1 MHLAS
6 NADSEP
12 VIDNEA
18 GSPEENEED
27 NRVESEGAS
36 NPVLTDKIV
45 EDSTTAVLNDVP
57 EIVQETE
64 NEVAKESTQ
73 MLQNEE
79 VASKVEVAEPV
90 HEPLTF
96 VEAVINSDVPDNAQE
111 NESEAAK
118 ESTQLLQKEE
128 EVVSKAEVSEPTN
141 KTSTYAE
148 VVTNPLPVVTSELT
162 FETENQTNDASV
174 QKEDEDN
181 ENNGHIAENGALP
194 TTEDKKEEESFF
206 TCFSAFKFW

>member
-27 NRVESEGAS
+27 NRVESES
-36 NPVLTDKIV
+36 TNNPVLTDKIV
-45 EDSTTAVLNDVP
+45 EDSTTAVVNDVS

-64 NEVAKESTQ
+64 N
-73 MLQNEE
+73 
-79 VASKVEVAEPV
+79 
-90 HEPLTF
+90 
-96 VEAVINSDVPDNAQE
+96 
-111 NESEAAK
+111 EAAK
-118 ESTQLLQKEE
+118 ESTQLLQNEEAAKVEVVEPVHEPLNAEAVINSDVPENAEENESEAVKESTQLLQKEEE

-141 KTSTYAE
+141 KTATYAE

>member
-27 NRVESEGAS
+27 NRVESES
-36 NPVLTDKIV
+36 TNNPVLTDKIV
-45 EDSTTAVLNDVP
+45 EDSTTAVVNDVS

-64 NEVAKESTQ
+64 N
-73 MLQNEE
+73 
-79 VASKVEVAEPV
+79 
-90 HEPLTF
+90 
-96 VEAVINSDVPDNAQE
+96 
-111 NESEAAK
+111 EAAK
-118 ESTQLLQKEE
+118 ESTQLLQNEEAAKVEVVEPVHEPLNAEAVINSDVPENAEENESEAVKESTQLLQKEEE

-162 FETENQTNDASV
+162 LETENQTNDASV

>member
-27 NRVESEGAS
+27 NRVESEGTS
-36 NPVLTDKIV
+36 NHVLTDKIV
-45 EDSTTAVLNDVP
+45 EDSTTVVVNDVP
-57 EIVQETE
+57 EIIQETE

-73 MLQNEE
+73 LLQNEE
-79 VASKVEVAEPV
+79 VAAKIEAVEPV
-90 HEPLTF
+90 HEPLTY
-96 VEAVINSDVPDNAQE
+96 VEAVVNSDVPENAEE

>member
-27 NRVESEGAS
+27 NRVESES
-36 NPVLTDKIV
+36 TNNPVLTDKIV
-45 EDSTTAVLNDVP
+45 EDSTTAVVNDVS

-64 NEVAKESTQ
+64 N
-73 MLQNEE
+73 
-79 VASKVEVAEPV
+79 
-90 HEPLTF
+90 
-96 VEAVINSDVPDNAQE
+96 
-111 NESEAAK
+111 EAAK
-118 ESTQLLQKEE
+118 ESTQLLQNEEAAKVEVVEPVHEPLNAEAVINSDVPENAEENESEAVKESTQLLQKEEE